1 MHVTVK
7 EVEKKERKEKRERK
21 EPRPHR
27 IQQRTVINYESEKD
41 KLTCL

>member
-21 EPRPHR
+21 EP
-27 IQQRTVINYESEKD
+27 N
-41 KLTCL
+41 LTEYNRGQ